1 MSVGDGLT
9 LRSAQGLDFNGV
21 QCLWMTVRFAIL
33 KNEPS

>member
-9 LRSAQGLDFNGV
+9 LRSAQGLDLDRV

-33 KNEPS
+33 KIEPS